1 MPHFSITSDGTVEG
15 TKVTKDGVELTE
27 KNKVVAVNFNA
38 NATWEEL
45 SVSYVIEEDYIDED
59 GNKNG
64 VQRVSY
70 VWNTNEWIRSEQN
83 EEAPKVS
90 NPSLGKS
97 TDETEGQIGGKEI
110 KDISNKDH
118 LKRIFS
124 KGDNNA

>member
-59 GNKNG
+59 GNDVGLEKWESG
-64 VQRVSY
+64 YQH
-70 VWNTNEWIRSEQN
+70 
-83 EEAPKVS
+83 A
-90 NPSLGKS
+90 
-97 TDETEGQIGGKEI
+97 D
-110 KDISNKDH
+110 
-118 LKRIFS
+118 
-124 KGDNNA
+124 